1 MNPRTPG
8 DMADAPKSDSV
19 RETGLGLICYH
30 RAVHDLPPPFEC
42 GRARSV
48 SRRRVLQYA
57 CSVPILLSL
66 GTLAATLDAQ
76 RASAANIRLIDFAE
90 RIIPPDQIK
99 SAGYAG
105 VVQYVSESR
114 PGANFEAKPI
124 TREYADALRAAGL
137 EIVSNYQYGKPGW
150 PDPSDY
156 TRGYD
161 GGVADAQT
169 AMQLHAAAGGGGSA
183 PIFFSVDDNIDRSTW
198 NSLAVDWFRGIN
210 SVLGVDRTGIY
221 GHSRACAW
229 AIGDNVIGRSTT
241 PGHRWAWQT
250 ATWSSGER
258 EPTAVLYQAVVNSP
272 SNPGPLLGGIHVDVD
287 DVLATDFGQWGF
299 NR

>member
-1 MNPRTPG
+1 VG
-8 DMADAPKSDSV
+8 
-19 RETGLGLICYH
+19 GLLGAVLVCYH
-30 RAVHDLPPPFEC
+30 RAV
-42 GRARSV
+42 RRSV
-48 SRRRVLQYA
+48 SRREALKYALSAPVL
-57 CSVPILLSL
+57 VSL
-66 GTLAATLDAQ
+66 GTLAATFDG
-76 RASAANIRLIDFAE
+76 RTASAANIRLIDFAK

-99 SAGYAG
+99 SAGYGG
-105 VVQYVSESR
+105 VVVYVSESR

-150 PDPSDY
+150 SAPSDY

-169 AMQLHAAAGGGGSA
+169 ALQLHAAAGGPNSA
-183 PIFFSVDDNIDRSTW
+183 PIFFSVDEDIDLNTW
-198 NSLAVDWFRGIN
+198 KSGAVDWFRGIN

-229 AIGDNVIGRSTT
+229 AVEDGVIGHSTT
-241 PGHRWAWQT
+241 PGYRWAWQT
-250 ATWSSGER
+250 STWSHGER
-258 EPTAVLYQAVVNSP
+258 EPTAVLYQAVVDSP
-272 SNPGPLLGGIHVDVD
+272 SNPAPLLGGINVDVD
-287 DVLATDFGQWGF
+287 DILAPDFGQWSF